1 VQKESLH
8 FSATL
13 STCFCRI
20 EGTWGEVVVVAQIV
34 KKINFAV

>member
-8 FSATL
+8 FATAL

-20 EGTWGEVVVVAQIV
+20 EGAWGEAVVVAQIV